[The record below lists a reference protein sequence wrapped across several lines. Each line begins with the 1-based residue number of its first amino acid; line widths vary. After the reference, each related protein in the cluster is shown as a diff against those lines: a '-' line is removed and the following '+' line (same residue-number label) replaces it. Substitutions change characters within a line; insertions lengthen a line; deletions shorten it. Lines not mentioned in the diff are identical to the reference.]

1 MLQINSGKLYPDGV
15 GRTNELRGVLYSNL
29 FLFRM
34 DDGPIVTA
42 AGRLRQVDS
51 TVTPRPMIYE
61 ITEQFEDNSI
71 QAGVVVSHGV
81 QPYLQDF
88 AAIASFILR
97 VTCTPD
103 ADLCTRLLNGR
114 PSLGVTTPPHQ
125 LVRRAF
131 DKEIIFQQSD
141 IDLLKSFTADLIAL
155 KRKSFLATM
164 RAIRTYVTG
173 MHRVRDDLELAYTLV
188 VASIESLSQEFDAHK
203 AQWTDYDQSKRQR
216 IDKALAGADELI
228 RKRVRTAILEG
239 EHLALSRR
247 FREFVLAHL
256 SDSEFRESGRNGSLG
271 QLDLRDALKE
281 AYALRSR
288 YVHNLR
294 DLPRL
299 LDSDLAYSESIR
311 SGHTVYL
318 TMEGLSRIAREVII
332 AFVAKQPKYEKEIYD
347 YSLER
352 YGILLAEL
360 AHQYWIWRPDALAA
374 GQCRKILS
382 ALLSQLAAFLVS
394 KSPLSDLNQVCARIE
409 VELSRFK
416 GNDRK
421 ACAAIYILF
430 NCYLPPD
437 RRQPNYKKFHRLCEK
452 ELQSPSIE
460 ALCLHLM
467 LGSTPSW
474 SAADQK
480 NILDDYFEMRNQP
493 GGLRVP
499 ELFEAGMLLSLAER
513 CRSEGRVD
521 QAKALLVFSAV
532 NAVHFPTLYYL
543 QKQFSPDL
551 PIDWRVL
558 LPSGP
563 PKLSEVGVGAAGSEE
578 VQADDKAT
586 AIDNAAASQEDPEAA
601 N

>member
-29 FLFRM
+29 FLLRM

-51 TVTPRPMIYE
+51 TGTPRPIIYE
-61 ITEQFEDNSI
+61 ITEQFEDNAI
-71 QAGVVVSHGV
+71 QVGVLASHGV

-88 AAIASFILR
+88 AAIVSFILR

-103 ADLCTRLLNGR
+103 ADHCTRLLNGR
-114 PSLGVTTPPHQ
+114 RSLGVMTPPDK

-155 KRKSFLATM
+155 KRKNFLATM

-173 MHRVRDDLELAYTLV
+173 MHRVRDDLELAYTLL
-188 VASIESLSQEFDAHK
+188 VASIESLAQDFDAHK

-228 RKRVRTAILEG
+228 GKRVRTAILEG
-239 EHLALSRR
+239 EHLALARR

-256 SDSEFRESGRNGSLG
+256 SDSEFQESGRNGSLG
-271 QLDLRDALKE
+271 KLDLRDALKE

-299 LDSDLAYSESIR
+299 LDSDFAYSESIR
-311 SGHTVYL
+311 SGHAVYL
-318 TMEGLSRIAREVII
+318 TLEGLSRIARKVII
-332 AFVAKQPKYEKEIYD
+332 EFVARHPKCEKEIYD
-347 YSLER
+347 YRFER
-352 YGILLAEL
+352 YGILSAEL
-360 AHQYWIWRPDALAA
+360 APQYWIWRPDALAT

-382 ALLSQLAAFLVS
+382 ALLSQLAAFFVS
-394 KSPLSDLNQVCARIE
+394 KSPINDLNQICAKIE
-409 VELSRFK
+409 AELSRFR

-430 NCYLPPD
+430 NCYLPLD
-437 RRQPNYKKFHRLCEK
+437 QRRPNYNKFHKLCAK
-452 ELQSPSIE
+452 ALQSPSIE
-460 ALCLHLM
+460 ALCLHLI
-467 LGSTPSW
+467 LGSVPSW
-474 SAADQK
+474 SATDQQD
-480 NILDDYFEMRNQP
+480 ILDNYFERRNQP

-513 CRSEGRVD
+513 CRSEGQID
-521 QAKALLVFSAV
+521 QAKALLAFSAV
-532 NAVHFPTLYYL
+532 NAVHFPALLSL
-543 QKQFSPDL
+543 QAQFNPDL

-558 LPSGP
+558 VPSGP
-563 PKLSEVGVGAAGSEE
+563 PKSSEVGASAAGSEE

-586 AIDNAAASQEDPEAA
+586 AVDNTAASPEDPEAA